1 VTRRTKKPS
10 VPEGQSDFYEVV
22 LDEVERPRLRA
33 ALEIDGLDEE
43 IALLRLRL
51 RAAVEQTPEQVGIQ
65 LDLVSAIARLVKTR
79 HQLSGEQKKS
89 LKAAVSKV
97 LEEVAVPL
105 GLGIGAGVASNLRS
119 QTATLQLQ
127 HRDGVY
133 LD

>member
-119 QTATLQLQ
+119 
-127 HRDGVY
+127 
-133 LD
+133 